1 MSCAGTVPWKIPNIF
16 VGHRSLTF
24 CLLSPEAFVDLTRE
38 IFQLVESGNIKI
50 QDGWEG
56 VKSGV
61 VPNTVHSS
69 EEVTKGGRQCL
80 C

>member
-1 MSCAGTVPWKIPNIF
+1 M
-16 VGHRSLTF
+16 
-24 CLLSPEAFVDLTRE
+24 DLTRQ
-38 IFQLVESGNIKI
+38 IFELVRGGDIKI

-56 VKSGV
+56 VKSGL

-69 EEVTKGGRQCL
+69 EEVTKVGRQCL

>member
-1 MSCAGTVPWKIPNIF
+1 MSFKSSQQLYGLSFFILLVIF
-16 VGHRSLTF
+16 Q
-24 CLLSPEAFVDLTRE
+24 AFVDLTRE
-38 IFQLVESGNIKI
+38 IFELVRSGDIKI

-56 VKSGV
+56 VKSGF

-69 EEVTKGGRQCL
+69 EEVTKGNRQCF